1 MVPSSPA
8 QHQLSAE
15 AIIRSYASYLEH
27 VESFSEIP
35 AEKMLDI
42 ARVLRQASHECDE
55 NIIVQ
60 GDVGDRFF
68 ILIEGSVSIIKDGKE
83 VNHLIGS
90 KKTPQYFGERALLSK
105 DTRAATVKVVSE
117 KATTLSM
124 DKANFDVFLRPSLA
138 GPRRVQAALTQRL
151 LEDARERHVLRGS
164 YQARAADAE
173 VDGSNEGYLSVIRA
187 EAFGDVL
194 GAARAS
200 LRARKF
206 ISTVKDDAATT
217 RATKA
222 RRQRLMQK
230 LRCIM
235 RCVGRFQVI
244 HKRIRAERNAVEA
257 ADSAWRDLQESIA
270 AVSLGLASF
279 ALGSRAVKSFGLES
293 MSLKSRGVG
302 SMALP
307 IIKVRQVDQ
316 EESRTN
322 ILGDG
327 IISLGGGNVVAAFR
341 SMRKTMA
348 KTRNNENSLPRTP
361 GELLKCIKPKGK
373 PAQVVRAAS
382 SSAIV
387 RQR

>member
-1 MVPSSPA
+1 
-8 QHQLSAE
+8 
-15 AIIRSYASYLEH
+15 LEH

-42 ARVLRQASHECDE
+42 ARVLRQTKHERGE

-105 DTRAATVKVVSE
+105 DVRAATVKVVSE

-124 DKANFDVFLRPSLA
+124 DKANFDVFLRPSLV
-138 GPRRVQAALTQRL
+138 GPRRVQAAVTRRL
-151 LEDARERHVLRGS
+151 LEEARERHVLRGS
-164 YQARAADAE
+164 YLARAVDAE
-173 VDGSNEGYLSVIRA
+173 ADGSNEGYLSVIRI

-206 ISTVKDDAATT
+206 ISMVKDDAATT
-217 RATKA
+217 RDKKA

-230 LRCIM
+230 LRCIA
-235 RCVGRFQVI
+235 RCVGRFQLI
-244 HKRIRAERNAVEA
+244 HKRIRAERNQIEA

-270 AVSLGLASF
+270 VISQSLGLASF

-293 MSLKSRGVG
+293 MALKSKGVG
-302 SMALP
+302 SMALRST
-307 IIKVRQVDQ
+307 KLSHQVDQ
-316 EESRTN
+316 EESQTS

-341 SMRKTMA
+341 SMRKTLA
-348 KTRNNENSLPRTP
+348 KSRNNENSLPRTP
-361 GELLKCIKPKGK
+361 GGLLKCINKPRGKK
-373 PAQVVRAAS
+373 PAQVFRAAS
-382 SSAIV
+382 SSAMI